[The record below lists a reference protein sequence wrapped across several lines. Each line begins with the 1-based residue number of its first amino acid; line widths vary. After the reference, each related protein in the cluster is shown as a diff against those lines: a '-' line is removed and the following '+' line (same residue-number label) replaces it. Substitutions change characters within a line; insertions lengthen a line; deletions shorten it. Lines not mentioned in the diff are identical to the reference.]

1 MMFKARELRLLADY
15 EHLRALAADS
25 GGALTIETAQGRPP
39 DQYVLVY
46 RCRSIERLIGERPV
60 LRDLHRVR
68 IKLPA
73 NYPAPSAPPVVD
85 MLTPIFHPHVYANL
99 SVCMGSWETTEYL
112 EDFALRL
119 GALLQYDRRYMNIK
133 DPANEEAM
141 YWVSRNLALL
151 PTDNRTFVSELNR
164 EKQDEAAGQGEE
176 RLWHEWLDIDP
187 EQERHA

>member
-1 MMFKARELRLLADY
+1 MSRARDLRLLADY
-15 EHLRALAADS
+15 EHLRALAEGS
-25 GGALTIETAQGRPP
+25 GGTLTIESAQGRPP

-46 RCRSIERLIGERPV
+46 RCRSIEKLIGEKPV
-60 LRDLHRVR
+60 YRDLHRVR

-85 MLTPIFHPHVYANL
+85 LLTPIFHPHVFANL

-119 GALLQYDRRYMNIK
+119 GALLQYDRRYLNIK
-133 DPANEEAM
+133 DPANEQAM

-151 PTDNRTFVSELNR
+151 PTDNRTFSSEPASQ
-164 EKQDEAAGQGEE
+164 ETADVEGENQ
-176 RLWHEWLDIDP
+176 RLWHEWLDLDP
-187 EQERHA
+187 EQERYA

>member
-1 MMFKARELRLLADY
+1 MSKARELRLLADY
-15 EHLRALAADS
+15 EHLRALTEGS
-25 GGALTIETAQGRPP
+25 GGTITIESVQGRPP

-46 RCRSIERLIGERPV
+46 RCRSIERLNGEKPV
-60 LRDLHRVR
+60 FRDLHRVR

-85 MLTPIFHPHVYANL
+85 MLTPIYHPHVYPNR

-112 EDFALRL
+112 EDFALRM
-119 GALLQYDRRYMNIK
+119 GALLQYDRRYLNVK

-141 YWVSRNLALL
+141 YWVSRNLVLL
-151 PTDNRTFVSELNR
+151 PTDDRTFVSAA
-164 EKQDEAAGQGEE
+164 KTMPTEAGPEE
-176 RLWHEWLDIDP
+176 RLWHEWLDLDP